1 VKEEYS
7 SNQNQPA
14 ADSSPADRL
23 STDNGDLRGHTR
35 YPVSASAEVVE
46 PRTHTRVTGRATDLS
61 AGGCYVDTISPLAV
75 GTSVH
80 VRVSANGHSFQSRAI
95 VTYTLTSL
103 GMGLTFKETAADQAL
118 MLRAW
123 VAELGGEVVDEL
135 DLDSEPAFPEE
146 KLAAQSGGLREIV
159 SEMVGILE
167 RKNILSAIEA
177 AALRAKLSE

>member
-1 VKEEYS
+1 VKGKYS
-7 SNQNQPA
+7 SNQNQSA
-14 ADSSPADRL
+14 AGSSPADRL
-23 STDNGDLRGHTR
+23 STDNSDLRGHTR

-46 PRTHTRVTGRATDLS
+46 PRTHTRITGRATDLS

-80 VRVSANGHSFQSRAI
+80 MRVSAERHCFQTRAI
-95 VTYTLTSL
+95 VTYTLTSM
-103 GMGLTFKETAADQAL
+103 GMGLAFRETAADQAL
-118 MLRAW
+118 ILRTW
-123 VAELGGEVVDEL
+123 IAELGGEVVDEL
-135 DLDSEPAFPEE
+135 DLDSEPAFPAE
-146 KLAAQSGGLREIV
+146 KLAAQSGGLRDIV

>member
-1 VKEEYS
+1 MKEGYS
-7 SNQNQPA
+7 SNQNQSA
-14 ADSSPADRL
+14 AGSSPADRL
-23 STDNGDLRGHTR
+23 PADNDDLRGHTR

-80 VRVSANGHSFQSRAI
+80 IRVSAARHCFQTRAI
-95 VTYTLTSL
+95 VTYTLTGM
-103 GMGLTFKETAADQAL
+103 GMGLGFREIAADQAL
-118 MLRAW
+118 ILRAW
-123 VAELGGEVVDEL
+123 IAELGGEVGDEL
-135 DLDSEPAFPEE
+135 DLDSGPAFPEE
-146 KLAAQSGGLREIV
+146 KLAAQSGGLRSIV
-159 SEMVGILE
+159 TEMVGILE